1 MPQTIVEQAKAN
13 PTYQRNPAPRIF
25 SSNPRGSTGHSAWKK
40 EKPELSVT
48 APNFSGLSVLIFES
62 RRSREMASLVS
73 TYGGRPV
80 AAPALREIPLQ
91 SNPDALA
98 FAAALLRGEFDIV
111 ILLTGVGTRAL
122 LEVVQTAHPR
132 EAFVAALSKTKVVA
146 RGPKPLA
153 VLREL
158 QVPVW
163 VTVPEP
169 NTWRELLA
177 AIDAEVAG
185 GLQASGSLDGR
196 RVAVQEYGVSNPD
209 LLRELEARGAAVT
222 RVPVYRWALPEDV
235 GPLRSAVAAIARGE
249 LDVAIFTTS
258 VQIVHLI
265 EVAETMGQ
273 ADAVRD
279 ALRRMAVASIGPTTT
294 EELRNQGIAVDLEAS
309 HPKMGFLVREA
320 AERSPEL
327 LRLKRRT

>member
-1 MPQTIVEQAKAN
+1 M
-13 PTYQRNPAPRIF
+13 
-25 SSNPRGSTGHSAWKK
+25 ST
-40 EKPELSVT
+40 PD
-48 APNFSGLSVLIFES
+48 FQGLNVLVLES

-111 ILLTGVGTRAL
+111 ILLTGVGMRAL

-163 VTVPEP
+163 VPVPEP

-177 AIDAEVAG
+177 AIDATG
-185 GLQASGSLDGR
+185 DSLNGR

-209 LLRELEARGAAVT
+209 LLHGLETRGARVT
-222 RVPVYRWALPEDV
+222 RVPVYRWALPEDIQ
-235 GPLRSAVAAIARGE
+235 PLRTAVTSIARGE
-249 LDVAIFTTS
+249 LDVAVFTTS
-258 VQIVHLI
+258 VQIVHLM
-265 EVAETMGQ
+265 EVAATMQ
-273 ADAVRD
+273 QENAVRD
-279 ALRRMAVASIGPTTT
+279 GLRRMAVASIGPTTT
-294 EELRNQGIAVDLEAS
+294 EELRNHGVAVDLEAS

-327 LRLKRRT
+327 LRVKRRT